1 MAVQQVSQVQVR
13 RGLLQ
18 DLGQLTSGEFGW
30 AVDQLRLFIG
40 NGPVIEGA
48 PYEGI
53 TEVMTRKSLLEF
65 YSGSGTAGLPGLFT
79 FPYTFKGSRSG
90 YDVQTG
96 ETAINPVT
104 RPLQD
109 KLDDI
114 VNVKD
119 FGALGDGL
127 NDDFSSID
135 RAIRE
140 IYNRRSATT
149 PEITR
154 RVINF
159 YPGVYII
166 TDELRIPPN
175 CVLRAA
181 GKGSVVIRLQGS
193 GTTCMFRT
201 TNSSGNFNNL
211 IATTPDLRP
220 GFVEFE
226 GITFEMT
233 TETNKAIGVIDS
245 ATDLVFNRCR
255 FLGSR
260 SLPPSDDMSSCIN
273 MSSLYLNTGS
283 VFFNECDF
291 RGTAVGVRINE
302 TRRLENIQF
311 TRCTF
316 SQLVKGVTASTTR
329 SRSIMSLK
337 LSHNVF
343 DKIKEHAVFT
353 ASNITAVTSSMN
365 TYLDVGTNYTVNM
378 DNLAALPNVT
388 VSSSVIRFGGNVSYS
403 FGDIFLRSSDQ
414 EFVLPTVEHAATDVI
429 SMDSA
434 SGLKLGSRYQTI
446 GRSYLLPTS
455 SINYIPISNRFL
467 SGTIHYS
474 LERLQRYRSG
484 IITYTVDPI
493 GNIVCYRDTYTQAVS
508 TDTIIEMQ
516 YSTILGGVRKPM
528 VVVKSL
534 TAGFGISVLTFD
546 IKSQDFKQLTDA
558 GVTGPSLSAPF

>member
-18 DLGQLTSGEFGW
+18 DLGQLTAGEFGW

-40 NGPVIEGA
+40 NGPIIEGA

-65 YSGSGTAGLPGLFT
+65 YSGNGTAGLPGLFT
-79 FPYTFKGSRSG
+79 FPYTFKGTQSG
-90 YDVQTG
+90 YDSQTG
-96 ETAINPVT
+96 ESVINPTT

-109 KLDDI
+109 KLDDV

-119 FGALGDGL
+119 FGARGDGL
-127 NDDFSSID
+127 NDDYSAIT
-135 RAIRE
+135 RAIKE
-140 IYNRRSATT
+140 VYNRRTET
-149 PEITR
+149 VPEKTR
-154 RVINF
+154 RIINF

-166 TDELRIPPN
+166 TDELRIPPG
-175 CVLRAA
+175 CVLRAH
-181 GKGSVVIRLQGS
+181 GKGSVIIKLEGAGS
-193 GTTCMFRT
+193 TCMFRT
-201 TNSSGNFNNL
+201 TNSSGNFNIL
-211 IATTPDLRP
+211 IATTPDVVP
-220 GFVEFE
+220 GFVEME
-226 GITFEMT
+226 GITFQMT
-233 TETNKAIGVIDS
+233 SDANKSIGIIDS
-245 ATDLVFNRCR
+245 ATNLVFNRCQ
-255 FLGSR
+255 FIGSANQPTADNL
-260 SLPPSDDMSSCIN
+260 STCVTL
-273 MSSLYLNTGS
+273 SSLYLETNS

-291 RGTAVGVRINE
+291 RGMSVGARINE

-316 SQLVKGVTASTTR
+316 SQLFRGIVATTTR
-329 SRSIMSLK
+329 PRSYMGLK
-337 LSHNVF
+337 LSQNIF
-343 DKIKEHAVFT
+343 DKIKEQGLHT
-353 ASNITAVTSSMN
+353 AANVTSVTSSMN
-365 TYLDVGTNYTVNM
+365 TYLDVGTDYTTNI
-378 DNLAALPNVT
+378 DSLPTINT
-388 VSSSVIRFGGNVSYS
+388 ATMYSSVIRFGGNVSYS
-403 FGDIFLRSSDQ
+403 FGDVFLRSSDQ
-414 EFVLPTVEHAATDVI
+414 EFVMPTVEHAARDVI
-429 SMDSA
+429 SFDSA
-434 SGLKLGSRYQTI
+434 SAMRLGSRYQTI

-493 GNIVCYRDTYTQAVS
+493 GNIVCYRDSYTQAVS

-546 IKSQDFKQLTDA
+546 IKSQDFKQLTDSSL
-558 GVTGPSLSAPF
+558 TGPSLSTTF